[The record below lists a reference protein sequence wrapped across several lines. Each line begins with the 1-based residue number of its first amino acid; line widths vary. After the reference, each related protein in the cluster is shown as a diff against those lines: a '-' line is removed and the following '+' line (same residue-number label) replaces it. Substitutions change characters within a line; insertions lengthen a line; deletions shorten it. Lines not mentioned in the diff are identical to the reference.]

1 MNSYWEEQT
10 WFEFLVFE
18 PNEFASL
25 IQLWVESRPALKGH
39 KVFHQYRIN
48 LTSSFC
54 LLCNVANPP
63 KNVKY
68 RVTGGFR
75 DGFTEFKQPV
85 SLYWWLPA
93 VCFLIFMTPWSLF
106 PYIHDSL
113 QLFPYIDDSLQS
125 VSLYSWLP
133 AACFL
138 IFMTPCG
145 LFPYIHDSLQS
156 VSLYSWLSAVCF
168 RILMT
173 PCSLF
178 PYIQDSLHATCFLI
192 FMTPCNYQLCQINK

>member
-85 SLYWWLPA
+85 SLYWWL
-93 VCFLIFMTPWSLF
+93 CS
-106 PYIHDSL
+106 
-113 QLFPYIDDSLQS
+113 
-125 VSLYSWLP
+125 
-133 AACFL
+133 
-138 IFMTPCG
+138 

-156 VSLYSWLSAVCF
+156 VSVYWWLLAACFRIFKTPCMQPVSLYSWL
-168 RILMT
+168 
-173 PCSLF
+173 P
-178 PYIQDSLHATCFLI
+178 ATINFVKS
-192 FMTPCNYQLCQINK
+192 INKPFN

>member
-85 SLYWWLPA
+85 SLYWWLCSLFPYIHDSLESVSLHSWLPAVVSLYWWLPAVCFIIFMTPCSLFPYIHDSLWSVSLYSWLPA
-93 VCFLIFMTPWSLF
+93 VCFLIFMTLCSLFPYIDDSLQPVSVYSRLPACNLF

-113 QLFPYIDDSLQS
+113 QLS
-125 VSLYSWLP
+125 
-133 AACFL
+133 
-138 IFMTPCG
+138 T
-145 LFPYIHDSLQS
+145 
-156 VSLYSWLSAVCF
+156 LSN
-168 RILMT
+168 
-173 PCSLF
+173 
-178 PYIQDSLHATCFLI
+178 Q
-192 FMTPCNYQLCQINK
+192 